1 MKRSGVKSKY
11 LKNQT
16 AHNCEMYK
24 KQKKKTVVNYIK
36 EKERDITMILVNLND
51 NGRFWKTVKPFL
63 SNEGCYI
70 SKIHVARKYKIIS
83 DGLILAETFNKFF
96 EKL

>member
-1 MKRSGVKSKY
+1 
-11 LKNQT
+11 
-16 AHNCEMYK
+16 
-24 KQKKKTVVNYIK
+24 
-36 EKERDITMILVNLND
+36 MILVNLND

-96 EKL
+96 KKL